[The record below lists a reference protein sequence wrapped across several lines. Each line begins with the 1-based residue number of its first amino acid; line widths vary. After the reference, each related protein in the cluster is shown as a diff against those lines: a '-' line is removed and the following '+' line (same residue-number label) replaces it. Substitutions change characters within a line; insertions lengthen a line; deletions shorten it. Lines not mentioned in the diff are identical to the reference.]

1 MTSAFNIDP
10 PTITIRGKQTTLRPF
25 GRGAARI
32 LAQLS
37 NIEDENDKAGA
48 FVVAYAAI
56 YSLPPN
62 EAYEAVNNEE
72 RFNREVGIA
81 DMELSSADLQAVA
94 EYIAGVNQRT
104 SEATVSVD
112 SSPGK
117 P

>member
-1 MTSAFNIDP
+1 MTSFQAEP
-10 PTITIRGKQTTLRPF
+10 PTITIRGKQTKLRPF

-37 NIEDENDKAGA
+37 NITDENEKSGA

-56 YSLPPN
+56 YSLPPDKAFSTVED
-62 EAYEAVNNEE
+62 EAAFNLAVGE
-72 RFNREVGIA
+72 A
-81 DMELSSADLQAVA
+81 DMELSAEDLQAVA
-94 EYIAGVNQRT
+94 EYIAGINQRT
-104 SEATVSVD
+104 EAASVTVD